1 MPDSHLPKQLLR
13 LLKPRLPRMLAT
25 LRQFVT
31 AESPS
36 LEKAAADRCC
46 GVIAEEWNR
55 HGVRV
60 ERISQKH
67 RGDLLRLTQAPH
79 ISRPSGQLLI
89 LGHYDTVYSTG
100 TLAKM
105 PFRLEGGKAYGPGT
119 FDMKAGI
126 VQALFALQALQ
137 QAEIPLR
144 KRLVFV
150 WTSDEEI
157 GSESSRKF
165 FETEARRSD
174 AVFVVEPSFGPRGL
188 LKTARKG
195 VGEAELIV
203 HGRAS
208 HAGLAPQE
216 GINAIH
222 ELARQLARIEGW
234 NDFRH
239 GVTIN
244 AGIVEGGT
252 RTNVI
257 PERAR
262 AVLDLRAVRV
272 SDMRGMER
280 RLHALR
286 PFHRGA
292 RLEITGGFDRPPL
305 GRKFHSRARH
315 PHPRWPRRRGRRRA
329 FRARAYSHQHHARP
343 RRSISRSS
351 CHYVALCNC
360 ARQTLM
366 LRAEGANARA
376 KAISARRSP
385 ADIALWIAS
394 RRCNRCATLPAAP
407 PPSSFPPRCGRGFV
421 QRRPSHRHARC
432 IRHLPAPKHR
442 HSAPH
447 PRSCLA
453 TTLRGG

>member
-1 MPDSHLPKQLLR
+1 MSDVNLPKECLR
-13 LLKPRLPRMLAT
+13 LLKPRLPQMLAT
-25 LRQFVT
+25 LHRFVT

-46 GVIAEEWNR
+46 SVIAEEWNR
-55 HGVRV
+55 HGARV
-60 ERISQKH
+60 ERIAQKH
-67 RGDLLRLTQAPH
+67 RGDLLRITQAPH
-79 ISRPSGQLLI
+79 KSRPSGQLLI
-89 LGHYDTVYSTG
+89 LGHYDTVYPTG

-105 PFRLEGGKAYGPGT
+105 PFRLEGGKAFGPGT

-137 QAEIPLR
+137 QSEIPLR
-144 KRLVFV
+144 KRFVFL

-234 NDFRH
+234 NDFRR

-262 AVLDLRAVRV
+262 AVLDLRAMRI

-305 GRKFHSRARH
+305 ERKMSASLF
-315 PHPRWPRRRGRRRA
+315 
-329 FRARAYSHQHHARP
+329 
-343 RRSISRSS
+343 
-351 CHYVALCNC
+351 
-360 ARQTLM
+360 
-366 LRAEGANARA
+366 ARA
-376 KAISARRSP
+376 KSFAKQMNLSLGECTVGGGSDGNFTAALGIPTLDGLGAVGDGAHSTREHILINTMPAR
-385 ADIALWIAS
+385 AAL
-394 RRCNRCATLPAAP
+394 LAA
-407 PPSSFPPRCGRGFV
+407 
-421 QRRPSHRHARC
+421 
-432 IRHLPAPKHR
+432 L
-442 HSAPH
+442 
-447 PRSCLA
+447 LA
-453 TTLRGG
+453 TM